1 MEKPCGY
8 VFSIKGGYMQGF
20 LLLFIPFLFS
30 CAGPAQQD
38 RSTAQTEQPPAPL
51 PGKVGMIPLPEGY
64 TRIDAGTGDYAKFL
78 RNIPLKKDK
87 TVYLY
92 NGAKKRNQQAQYAVL
107 AIDAGNKVLQQC
119 ADAVMRIRAEY
130 LFARKQFSDIS
141 FRFTNGFHCD
151 YEHYAQ
157 GYRLVTRG
165 NTCNWVKQKNE
176 DYTYPIFRQYL
187 DQVYAYAG
195 TKSLHAQLRPVSFQ
209 DIAPGMVLIQ
219 TGNPYGHAVTVMDMA
234 RNPKTG
240 DTIFLLSQS
249 YMPAQDIH
257 ILRNP
262 MNSSLSPWYSV
273 RGNDVIATPEWTF
286 TKEDLRSF

>member
-1 MEKPCGY
+1 
-8 VFSIKGGYMQGF
+8 MQGF
-20 LLLFIPFLFS
+20 LLLFVPFLFS
-30 CAGPAQQD
+30 CTAPSQQE
-38 RSTAQTEQPPAPL
+38 RPMVQTEQPPAPL
-51 PGKVGMIPLPEGY
+51 PVKVGMIPLPEGY
-64 TRIDAGTGDYAKFL
+64 VRIDAGDYATFL
-78 RNIPLKKDK
+78 RNIPLKKDN

-107 AIDAGNKVLQQC
+107 AIDAGNTDLQQC

-130 LFARKQFSDIS
+130 LYGRKQFSAIA
-141 FRFTNGFHCD
+141 FRFTNGFRCD

-157 GYRLVTRG
+157 GYRVATRG
-165 NTCNWVKQKNE
+165 NSCHWTKQKE
-176 DYTYPIFRQYL
+176 KDYSYPVFRQYL

-195 TKSLHAQLRPVSFQ
+195 TRSLHAQLQSVPFH
-209 DIAPGMVLIQ
+209 DIAPGKVLIQ
-219 TGNPYGHAVTVMDMA
+219 TRNPYGHAVTVMDMA
-234 RNPKTG
+234 YHPKTG

-262 MNSSLSPWYSV
+262 MNSGLSPWYSV